1 MTRSKRIYPPPIRV
15 IRICVYARVYV
26 FVCVCFV
33 EKKEK
38 AVNNIPP
45 IGRRWGRVAK
55 KSYLQKLYTAIRET
69 EKRFAC
75 RGYFF
80 FSFFLF
86 NRGIEG
92 SFPDR
97 WRAENRVFAR
107 TNAAAIEETE
117 NSYKEMQVYIDDA
130 TCWDLMKRGIRI
142 YALWFCVTAV
152 KVTINTR
159 VVACKNKYAIL
170 L

>member
-15 IRICVYARVYV
+15 MRICVYARVYV

-75 RGYFF
+75 RDYFF
-80 FSFFLF
+80 FFPFFFL
-86 NRGIEG
+86 IEA
-92 SFPDR
+92 SRDRFPIVDER
-97 WRAENRVFAR
+97 RIVFSRVR
-107 TNAAAIEETE
+107 TQLP
-117 NSYKEMQVYIDDA
+117 S
-130 TCWDLMKRGIRI
+130 KRRKIR
-142 YALWFCVTAV
+142 
-152 KVTINTR
+152 TR
-159 VVACKNKYAIL
+159 KCKYTQMTLRVEI
-170 L
+170 